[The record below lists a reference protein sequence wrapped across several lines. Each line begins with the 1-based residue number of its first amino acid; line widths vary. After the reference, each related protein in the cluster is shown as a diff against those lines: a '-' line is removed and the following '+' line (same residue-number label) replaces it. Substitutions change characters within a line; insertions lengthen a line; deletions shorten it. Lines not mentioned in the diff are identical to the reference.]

1 MYYFL
6 LHANQLAQSH
16 KLSLNN
22 RYESDVEVENVRD
35 EVVIGISVIV
45 VNAADVAW
53 LKKVVFKVVVVA
65 MTVVVVDDVV
75 ILGVVEAVL
84 VVDVVVVDNS

>member
-1 MYYFL
+1 M
-6 LHANQLAQSH
+6 
-16 KLSLNN
+16 
-22 RYESDVEVENVRD
+22 VNVRD

-53 LKKVVFKVVVVA
+53 LKTVVFNVVVVA

-75 ILGVVEAVL
+75 ILVVVEAVL